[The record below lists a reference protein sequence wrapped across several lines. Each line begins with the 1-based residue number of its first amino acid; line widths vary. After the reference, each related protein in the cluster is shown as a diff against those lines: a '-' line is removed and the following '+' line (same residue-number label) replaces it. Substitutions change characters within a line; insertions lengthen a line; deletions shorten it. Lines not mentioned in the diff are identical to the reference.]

1 MAAFNK
7 FNIFLGDLG
16 AKKHDLTAD
25 ALKIMLTDTAPV
37 ATNTVKANI
46 AEIAAGN
53 GYATGGNAAA
63 FVSWTQVAG
72 LWKLVLSPVQFT
84 ADRRQHRAIPVCR
97 SLQFDGRGRSADR
110 LVGLFGRNQP
120 DERQQLHGAAR
131 RRQRRIHERIKV
143 MAARELLNACRFTPS
158 GAVRRTG
165 PFRRR

>member
-7 FNIFLGDLG
+7 FNVFIGDLG

-46 AEIAAGN
+46 AEIAVGN
-53 GYATGGNAAA
+53 GYAAGGNAAA

-84 ADRRQHRAIPVCR
+84 AAGG
-97 SLQFDGRGRSADR
+97 SFGQFRYAVLHNSTAANGPLIGWWDYAAEINLTNGNSFT
-110 LVGLFGRNQP
+110 V
-120 DERQQLHGAAR
+120 QLDPANG
-131 RRQRRIHERIKV
+131 V
-143 MAARELLNACRFTPS
+143 FTN
-158 GAVRRTG
+158 G
-165 PFRRR
+165 